1 MRKRSFDIAI
11 SSIGLLLLL
20 PLFLVIGIAIKL
32 SSRGPVFY
40 KGNRIGRHGEP
51 FGMYKFRSMITDAA
65 KIGPSVTYQDDPR
78 ITRVGRF
85 LRGTKLDELPQ
96 LINVLKGDMSLVGP
110 RPETDDHVIHY
121 TPEQRRV
128 LNVRPGIAGLAQ
140 IEWHDEESRI
150 DQARLKQAPWRK
162 WGPYLSERQWGTVR
176 EDYSKDA
183 FKEYDEARR
192 KTWVNSF
199 HRIFG

>member
-1 MRKRSFDIAI
+1 MRKRLFDVVVSFIA
-11 SSIGLLLLL
+11 LLLLL

-32 SSRGPVFY
+32 GSRGPIFY
-40 KGNRIGRHGEP
+40 KGKRVGRHGEL
-51 FGMYKFRSMITDAA
+51 FGMYKFRSMVVDAA
-65 KIGPSVTYQDDPR
+65 ELGPSVTYQDDPR

-85 LRGTKLDELPQ
+85 LRATKLDELPN

-128 LNVRPGIAGLAQ
+128 LTVRPGIAGLAQ

-150 DQARLKQAPWRK
+150 GRAENLDAVYKEIMQEKLALDREYIMHDPSVRK
-162 WGPYLSERQWGTVR
+162 DLGIILRTFSVMLGLR
-176 EDYSKDA
+176 D
-183 FKEYDEARR
+183 
-192 KTWVNSF
+192 
-199 HRIFG
+199 

>member
-1 MRKRSFDIAI
+1 MRKRSFDITV

-40 KGNRIGRHGEP
+40 KGKRIGRHGEP
-51 FGMYKFRSMITDAA
+51 FGMYKFRSMIVDAA

-78 ITRVGRF
+78 ITKVGRF
-85 LRGTKLDELPQ
+85 LRATKLDELPQ

-110 RPETDDHVIHY
+110 RPETDDHVVHY
-121 TPEQRRV
+121 TSEQRRV
-128 LNVRPGIAGLAQ
+128 LSVRPGIAGLAQ

-150 DQARLKQAPWRK
+150 GGAENLDAVYKDIMQEKLALD
-162 WGPYLSERQWGTVR
+162 R
-176 EDYSKDA
+176 EYVMETPSI
-183 FKEYDEARR
+183 RR
-192 KTWVNSF
+192 DLGIILRTFSAMIGLNN
-199 HRIFG
+199 

>member
-1 MRKRSFDIAI
+1 MRKRSFDMAI
-11 SSIGLLLLL
+11 SSIGLLFLL

-51 FGMYKFRSMITDAA
+51 FGMYKFRSMVTNAA
-65 KIGPSVTYQDDPR
+65 KIGPSVTYQNDPR

-150 DQARLKQAPWRK
+150 GSVENLDAVYKNIMQEKLALDREYIVHGPSVMKDLGIILRTFSAMLGFRDRL
-162 WGPYLSERQWGTVR
+162 
-176 EDYSKDA
+176 ED
-183 FKEYDEARR
+183 
-192 KTWVNSF
+192 
-199 HRIFG
+199 